1 MKASR
6 ELPKDYIARYEID
19 LAKNRLLAVLLNIA
33 GLGLFIPFGW
43 LFIRL
48 AQLLR
53 PDFSLSRGHMENPVI
68 ALVGILAAF
77 IVVLVLHEMVHGLLF
92 WIITGERPLFGLR
105 LAYAYAAAP
114 GWYIPRNPYFA
125 VGLAP
130 LTLITLLGIPLIPL
144 VPEIAL
150 PSLVFALVTNAAG
163 AIGDIAI
170 VVWLL
175 TQPDNVLIR
184 DCGDA
189 ITIYRQMPS

>member
-6 ELPKDYIARYEID
+6 ELPKDYVARYEID

-33 GLGLFIPFGW
+33 GLGFFIPFGW

-53 PDFSLSRGHMENPVI
+53 PDFSPSRGNMENLVI
-68 ALVGILAAF
+68 ALGILAAF
-77 IVVLVLHEMVHGLLF
+77 IVVLVLHELVHGLLF
-92 WIITGERPLFGLR
+92 WIITGDRPLFGLR

-114 GWYIPRNPYFA
+114 GWYIPRNPYLA

-130 LTLITLLGIPLIPL
+130 LTLITLLGILLIPL

-189 ITIYRQMPS
+189 IKIYRQTHS